1 MLLPSQA
8 AIDFKIKRSHF
19 VSEVFHNGDEA
30 VSFITDPEKFGWK
43 MKDNLY
49 KTVFTDLVPMLDI
62 DTESTFCS
70 GLTNWRSMRC
80 KFKKNN
86 FRRIENC
93 SCVNCEIGAKDLGV
107 LKTSLLKHCK
117 NIIFMVIGFCHY
129 LKIKVKVYC
138 VYYSVSESILA

>member
-1 MLLPSQA
+1 
-8 AIDFKIKRSHF
+8 
-19 VSEVFHNGDEA
+19 
-30 VSFITDPEKFGWK
+30 

-49 KTVFTDLVPMLDI
+49 ETVFTDLVPMLDI

-70 GLTNWRSMRC
+70 GSTNFRSMRC

-86 FRRIENC
+86 FRGIENC
-93 SCVNCEIGAKDLGV
+93 SCVNCENGTKDLDV